1 MGVQERVLASWLSER
16 IAENQEYAKKI
27 GISAVMRK
35 TDSVLM
41 NKYQKTAMGKIVDRR
56 SIEWQEESEVIV
68 R

>member
-16 IAENQEYAKKI
+16 IAENQEYAEKI

-35 TDSVLM
+35 TDSVL
-41 NKYQKTAMGKIVDRR
+41 NEQLQKTAVGKITDRR
-56 SIEWQEESEVIV
+56 SIEWQEESEVIA